1 MIQLTNWAGISL
13 DGYSIV
19 RPSSEGSAKYLE
31 ATIPGQQGEKQIH
44 LPQGETKE
52 QPPKTLDIKVRRD
65 CLTFI
70 DLDDVPSD
78 GPADTGNGS
87 TIIPETNGSTVLYWA
102 AWNGHIATVYLLL
115 KRGAD
120 IRAKNNLLVTMLP
133 ILSGRRDSKKAA
145 DLTRNEDTKYLL
157 QTWKQ
162 PSQGVQLIASARD
175 GKIANVKSILN
186 KGAIDV
192 NYQDWSGATAL
203 HLASSNGWD
212 DVCVYL
218 LDKGCDITLQD
229 HEESTSLHFAA
240 KAGHTKTCS
249 LLISR
254 GAEVQDTDQ
263 NGSTALLLAAKHGHN
278 ETCALLLTNGADI
291 HTTDKN
297 GSTALLLAAKE
308 SHMETCSLLF
318 SKGANINTRD
328 NDGKSVLDYAD
339 EQADIDKYRYFLSKG
354 ASQSTADKA
363 ILVPLVVHDG
373 FTPLHRAARIGHTEF
388 CSLLLKSGADLTAK
402 TKDMKIALHYASE
415 GGHFETCFYL
425 LVKGADLEAKSKDG
439 KVPADYASGE
449 TKRLLKTWKRALM
462 VVYNSTAGLGGKT
475 ALHLAAFNGY
485 TATVSLLLKKGA
497 DPNAKDSDGMTP
509 LHKAAWEGH
518 TKIVE
523 LLLKKGA
530 DRSVTDNAGKRPID
544 LSEKWETQRLLR
556 NWGSQSMWS
565 TYYPFFSNPNA
576 TIPTQLP
583 PPVFTKAT
591 TSSPNMQ
598 PTASTLSTWSGSA
611 FAGLACVSNAYAL
624 AIGCIVLLIFYCL
637 MRQTRRDPLRHPKK
651 IEGPVGS
658 IVSVASKSKNPPNFL
673 ICPISHVIFVDPVT
687 TAFGHTYSRVHIEA
701 WFQTHD
707 TDPRSNGRVPSKALI
722 PNYAIRAALE
732 EYYTQ

>member
-1 MIQLTNWAGISL
+1 MKAEQEAQLLSAARGGRAAEIKELLEKEVDIHCKDADGNIALHKAAVNGHTATVSLLLEHGADIETTNNYGLQAKDLLNTSKP
-13 DGYSIV
+13 
-19 RPSSEGSAKYLE
+19 PS
-31 ATIPGQQGEKQIH
+31 QQGEKQIH

-52 QPPKTLDIKVRRD
+52 QPPKTLDIK
-65 CLTFI
+65 
-70 DLDDVPSD
+70 PSD

-87 TIIPETNGSTVLYWA
+87 TIIPETVLQEA
-102 AWNGHIATVYLLL
+102 QLLL
-115 KRGAD
+115 AAKEGRVAEIKELLGKGAD
-120 IRAKNNLLVTMLP
+120 IHCKD
-133 ILSGRRDSKKAA
+133 GDSKKAA

-263 NGSTALLLAAKHGHN
+263 
-278 ETCALLLTNGADI
+278 
-291 HTTDKN
+291 N

-462 VVYNSTAGLGGKT
+462 GGKT